1 MKVKECMCSSVWA
14 AKPETTIYDIAK
26 LMQTNQI
33 GCVPICDAN
42 NDLVGLITDRDI
54 VLRGVGCDKNTKTTP
69 VSEIMTTNICTCT
82 PEEDVYDV
90 ECIMSQNQV
99 RRIPV
104 VENNKVIG
112 ILTIG
117 DLAHWNN
124 KIGKQEVC
132 NTISNICN
140 TNGQVKN
147 DK

>member
-14 AKPETTIYDIAK
+14 AKPETTIYDVAK
-26 LMQTNQI
+26 LMEANQI

-42 NDLVGLITDRDI
+42 NALVGLITDRDI
-54 VLRGVGCDKNTKTTP
+54 VLRGVGCDKNLKTTP
-69 VSEIMTTNICTCT
+69 ISEIMTTDIWTCT
-82 PEEDVYDV
+82 PEDDVYDA
-90 ECIMSQNQV
+90 ECKMSQYQV

-104 VENNKVIG
+104 VENNKIIG
-112 ILTIG
+112 ILTLG
-117 DLAHWNN
+117 NLANWNN
-124 KIGKQEVC
+124 EIGKKEVC